1 MMINLVLKKK
11 VKEMK
16 DEVINLRSIILSQQ
30 AIGPALYNLLQRG
43 MVEQNIIDI
52 HNLIEN
58 INNNTDISNKKENT
72 KNNISRSEYWKSFID
87 TLKIYGD
94 IHVAIREQQ
103 SIYEKM
109 KKEFNNL
116 YEQKQEISKYIQ
128 TTIYFINILN
138 NQISYYKGRLD
149 SIKNLNKRIDLPSI
163 FLQPFIF
170 IAFEN
175 KVKDKKDNN
184 NKDNNKLSKTEL

>member
-1 MMINLVLKKK
+1 
-11 VKEMK
+11 
-16 DEVINLRSIILSQQ
+16 
-30 AIGPALYNLLQRG
+30 
-43 MVEQNIIDI
+43 
-52 HNLIEN
+52 
-58 INNNTDISNKKENT
+58 
-72 KNNISRSEYWKSFID
+72 
-87 TLKIYGD
+87 
-94 IHVAIREQQ
+94 
-103 SIYEKM
+103 M

-149 SIKNLNKRIDLPSI
+149 SIKNLNKRINLSSI

-175 KVKDKKDNN
+175 KVKDKDEN
-184 NKDNNKLSKTEL
+184 NKDDNKLNKN